1 MGRNG
6 VTKVGW
12 YPGHAMKHHSLVIGL
27 LGIASLLTQ
36 SVWAAGDLTK
46 QEPRR
51 ISVELSNPESEKRFT
66 PDSLEFETG
75 TLTVLTIS
83 NNSAQSYYFG
93 SNGLADSVYTRK
105 IVVLDGKKQQSLAEI
120 YGPVR
125 RVEVFPGQAVE
136 WWFVPVRTGT
146 FDDLMSRK
154 SEAAAGM
161 KGTIE
166 IR

>member
-1 MGRNG
+1 MTHRRLLI
-6 VTKVGW
+6 
-12 YPGHAMKHHSLVIGL
+12 SL

-36 SVWAAGDLTK
+36 TVWAAGDLTK
-46 QEPRR
+46 QEPNR
-51 ISVELSNPESEKRFT
+51 ISVELSNSKGEKKFT
-66 PDSLEFETG
+66 PDTLEFETG
-75 TLTVLTIS
+75 TLTILTIS
-83 NNSAQSYYFG
+83 NNSAKSYYFG

-105 IVVLDGKKQQSLAEI
+105 VVVLDSKKQEPLAEI

-125 RVEVFPGQAVE
+125 KVEVYPGQAVE

-146 FDDLMSRK
+146 FDDLVSRK